1 MVVQSLK
8 REISIMEC
16 STFYPVISQNQEPC
30 FFFLKTRND
39 DFCFLMKGQCCAV
52 HLMSS
57 QVIWSI
63 DSDIVILHLELQN
76 C

>member
-16 STFYPVISQNQEPC
+16 STFYPVISQKQEQC
-30 FFFLKTRND
+30 FFFLKRRND
-39 DFCFLMKGQCCAV
+39 NFCFVMKGQYCAV

-63 DSDIVILHLELQN
+63 DSDITLHLDLQN